1 MSLQEMQISYFN
13 EQSFFTVLCVYI
25 IGGDLTWFEA
35 QTECRKRNQTL
46 TFKEN
51 GPPSYFWTGF
61 YKRRSPW
68 IKILG
73 K

>member
-1 MSLQEMQISYFN
+1 MSLQDILAFHEF
-13 EQSFFTVLCVYI
+13 SFIPVLCVYVS
-25 IGGDLTWFEA
+25 GGGWTWFEA

-46 TFKEN
+46 PFKEDEPLN
-51 GPPSYFWTGF
+51 ISHFWTGF